1 MTKPDDDELQDQKLA
16 HDLLRPLAA
25 RGLSALTDL
34 NDLEVFARVVEKA
47 GFSRAAQELGVPAST
62 VSRRVSRLEEALGVR
77 LLQRTTRKM
86 HLTEA
91 GRAYFEQISLAL
103 RQIQSAEAN
112 LRQVQG
118 TPRGLIRLS
127 TVEEP
132 FIEGILFNFLKS
144 FPDVSLEID
153 KSHRRVDLIAE
164 GYDLAI
170 RAGTLADSSLVAH
183 KLISSGP
190 ILVASPQYLAT
201 RGTPETVGELRNH
214 DCVILGTT
222 ATAAIWQLGSLEEPE
237 RVSVSGRIA
246 VNSFISAVEA
256 CTRALGIGFFPEGF
270 IVPWLESGE
279 LVQVLPQVV
288 TQRTGLWILH
298 PSRTLIS
305 PAVRGL
311 IDFIKE
317 SFRTDLE
324 KADQLPANL
333 RWHPS
338 NRLHT

>member
-1 MTKPDDDELQDQKLA
+1 MTKVKADDEQSEQLA
-16 HDLLRPLAA
+16 EELLRPLAV

-62 VSRRVSRLEEALGVR
+62 VSRRVSRLEDTLGVR

-91 GRAYFEQISLAL
+91 GRTYFEQISLAL
-103 RQIQSAEAN
+103 RQIQSAEEN

-118 TPRGLIRLS
+118 APRGLIRLS

-132 FIEGILFNFLKS
+132 FIESILFKFLKS

-164 GYDLAI
+164 GFDLAI

-183 KLISSGP
+183 KLIATGP
-190 ILVASPQYLAT
+190 VLVASPHYLT
-201 RGTPETVGELRNH
+201 IHGTPESVGDLRKH

-222 ATAAIWQLGSLEEPE
+222 ATAATWQLGSLEEPE

-256 CTRALGIGFFPEGF
+256 CTHALGIGLFPEGF
-270 IVPWLESGE
+270 IGPWLESGE
-279 LVQVLPQVV
+279 LVQILPQAVS
-288 TQRTGLWILH
+288 QRTGLWVVH

-317 SFRTDLE
+317 SFRNDL
-324 KADQLPANL
+324 KQAGQLPASS
-333 RWHPS
+333 RWHS
-338 NRLHT
+338 SKHSRS

>member
-1 MTKPDDDELQDQKLA
+1 MESGGPTSLP
-16 HDLLRPLAA
+16 PLPS

-34 NDLEVFARVVEKA
+34 NDLEVFARVVEKS

-62 VSRRVSRLEEALGVR
+62 VSRRVSRLEDALGVR

-91 GRAYFEQISLAL
+91 GRTYFEQISLAL
-103 RQIQSAEAN
+103 RQIQSAEAS

-118 TPRGLIRLS
+118 EPRGLIRLS

-132 FIEGILFNFLKS
+132 FIESMLFDFLDA

-153 KSHRRVDLIAE
+153 KSHRNVDLVAE
-164 GYDLAI
+164 GFDLAI
-170 RAGTLADSSLVAH
+170 RAGILADSSLVAH
-183 KLISSGP
+183 KLVSSGP
-190 ILVASPQYLAT
+190 VLVTSPDYIKT
-201 RGTPETVGELRNH
+201 RGAPESISDLRNH

-222 ATAAIWQLGSLEEPE
+222 TTAATWQLGASDAPE
-237 RVSVSGRIA
+237 KVSVSGRVA

-256 CTRALGIGFFPEGF
+256 CVRGLGVGFFPEGF
-270 IVPWLESGE
+270 IAPWLNRGQ
-279 LVQVLPQVV
+279 LVHVLPEVV
-288 TQRTGLWILH
+288 TQRTGLWIVH

-311 IDFIKE
+311 IDFVKG
-317 SFRTDLE
+317 SFKRNAPG
-324 KADQLPANL
+324 ADQLPPNS
-333 RWHPS
+333 RWS
-338 NRLHT
+338 V